1 MPPDTNDPARPERS
15 PEGAESKGRPER
27 SPEGAESNG
36 PDLRWRGN
44 QAVLGGALLDLYR
57 RLDAAF
63 TRLGT
68 AEAAPEV
75 MYPTLLAAE
84 HLAKLDY
91 FRSFPHLA
99 TFACNL
105 DRDADNLG
113 TFARGPGVD
122 ERGGVALTR
131 LDPVTQV
138 LTPAACYHVYVD
150 LAGAPL
156 SGFRTVTTR
165 ATCFRREAHYAPL
178 ERQWSFGMREVVG
191 LGTADEVKAFLA
203 RGRARVERFLAAVGL
218 TVAWTPATDPFFD
231 ASRNPKFL
239 AQKLDPVK
247 TEMIHD
253 GRLAIGS
260 INFHRNFFGE
270 TFAIDRAGE
279 PAFSGCIAFGL
290 ERWIRAV
297 LDVHG
302 ADPAGWPDLETAAQE
317 AFA

>member
-1 MPPDTNDPARPERS
+1 MSEHA
-15 PEGAESKGRPER
+15 A
-27 SPEGAESNG
+27 AILAH
-36 PDLRWRGN
+36 PDLRWRGE
-44 QAVLGGALLDLYR
+44 QSALGGTLLDLYR

-68 AEAAPEV
+68 REQAPEV

-105 DRDADNLG
+105 DRAADNLSA
-113 TFARGPGVD
+113 FAKGEGVAAD
-122 ERGGVALTR
+122 GSVALTK
-131 LDPVTQV
+131 LDPVQQV

-150 LAGAPL
+150 LAGQSL
-156 SGFRTVTTR
+156 SGFRTLTTR
-165 ATCFRREAHYAPL
+165 ATCFRRESHYLPL

-191 LGTADEVKAFLA
+191 LGTAEEVKAFLT
-203 RGRARVERFLAAVGL
+203 RGRERVERFIAAIGL
-218 TVAWTPATDPFFD
+218 SIAWTAATDPFFD
-231 ASRNPKFL
+231 MSKNPKFL

-247 TEMIHD
+247 TEMVHA

-279 PAFSGCIAFGL
+279 PVFSGCIAFGL
-290 ERWIRAV
+290 ERWIRA
-297 LDVHG
+297 LMEVHG
-302 ADPAGWPDLETAAQE
+302 PDAKAWPNIERAAEE
-317 AFA
+317 AFGG

>member
-1 MPPDTNDPARPERS
+1 MPPELARAHAVAAEPADVCH
-15 PEGAESKGRPER
+15 
-27 SPEGAESNG
+27 

-44 QAVLGGALLDLYR
+44 QAVLAGSLLLLYR

-63 TRLGT
+63 MRLG
-68 AEAAPEV
+68 ASESAPEV
-75 MYPTLLAAE
+75 MYPTLLAAS

-91 FRSFPHLA
+91 FKSFPHLA

-105 DRDADNLG
+105 DREPANL
-113 TFARGPGVD
+113 TAFARGAGLD
-122 ERGGVALTR
+122 DRGGVALTR
-131 LDPVTQV
+131 LDPVSEV

-150 LAGAPL
+150 LAGCELPDF
-156 SGFRTVTTR
+156 STITTR
-165 ATCFRREAHYAPL
+165 ATCFRREAYYAPL

-191 LGTADEVKAFLA
+191 LGTADDVKAFLA
-203 RGRARVERFLAAVGL
+203 RGRVRVERFIDALGL
-218 TVAWTPATDPFFD
+218 SIAWTAATDPFFD

-247 TEMIHD
+247 TEMVHA
-253 GRLAIGS
+253 GHLAIGS

-270 TFAIDRAGE
+270 TFAIEHAGE

-290 ERWIRAV
+290 ERWIRAI

-302 ADPAGWPDLETAAQE
+302 ADAAAWPDIERAAEE
-317 AFA
+317 AFGG

>member
-1 MPPDTNDPARPERS
+1 MPPELARRDDGS
-15 PEGAESKGRPER
+15 H
-27 SPEGAESNG
+27 

-44 QAVLGGALLDLYR
+44 QAVLGGTLLALYR

-63 TRLGT
+63 TLLGT
-68 AEAAPEV
+68 SEAAAEV
-75 MYPTLLAAE
+75 MYPTLLGAA

-91 FRSFPHLA
+91 FKSFPHLA

-105 DRDADNLG
+105 DRDPDNLG
-113 TFARGPGVD
+113 AFARGAGLD
-122 ERGGVALTR
+122 ERGGVALTA
-131 LDPVTQV
+131 LEPVTQV

-150 LAGAPL
+150 LAEREL
-156 SGFRTVTTR
+156 SEFRTVTTR

-191 LGTADEVKAFLA
+191 IGAAEDVKAFLA
-203 RGRARVERFLAAVGL
+203 RGRLRVAHFVEDLGLSIEWLA
-218 TVAWTPATDPFFD
+218 ATDPFFD

-247 TEMIHD
+247 TEMVHR

-260 INFHRNFFGE
+260 INFHRNFFGD
-270 TFAIDRAGE
+270 TFAIDHRGE

-290 ERWIRAV
+290 ERWIRAI
-297 LDVHG
+297 LDTHG
-302 ADPAGWPDLETAAQE
+302 PDAAAWPDIEVAAQE
-317 AFA
+317 AFGG

>member
-1 MPPDTNDPARPERS
+1 MPPELH
-15 PEGAESKGRPER
+15 
-27 SPEGAESNG
+27 
-36 PDLRWRGN
+36 PDLGWRGN
-44 QAVLGGALLDLYR
+44 QAVLAGDLLTLYR

-68 AEAAPEV
+68 REAAPEV
-75 MYPTLLAAE
+75 MYPTLLGAE

-105 DRDADNLG
+105 DRDPDNLG
-113 TFARGPGVD
+113 AFAKGPGLGAD
-122 ERGGVALTR
+122 GGVALTR

-150 LAGAPL
+150 LAGHGL
-156 SGFRTVTTR
+156 SGFRTLTTR

-191 LGTADEVKAFLA
+191 LGTADEVKAFLD

-218 TVAWTPATDPFFD
+218 PIAWTPATDPFFD
-231 ASRNPKFL
+231 ASKNPKFL

-247 TEMIHD
+247 TEMIHA

-270 TFAIDRAGE
+270 TFAISRDGA

-290 ERWIRAV
+290 ERWIRAI

-302 ADPAGWPDLETAAQE
+302 PVAAGWPDLEAAAEE
-317 AFA
+317 AFGG

>member
-1 MPPDTNDPARPERS
+1 MPPELARLALDAHEKS
-15 PEGAESKGRPER
+15 H
-27 SPEGAESNG
+27 

-44 QAVLGGALLDLYR
+44 QAVLAGSLLALYR

-68 AEAAPEV
+68 VESAPEV
-75 MYPTLLAAE
+75 MYPTLLGAAQ
-84 HLAKLDY
+84 LAKLDY
-91 FRSFPHLA
+91 FKSFPHLA

-105 DRDADNLG
+105 DRDPDNLA
-113 TFARGPGVD
+113 TFARGAGID

-131 LDPVTQV
+131 LDPVSDV
-138 LTPAACYHVYVD
+138 LTPAACYHIYVD
-150 LAGAPL
+150 LAGQEL
-156 SGFRTVTTR
+156 SAFRTVTTR
-165 ATCFRREAHYAPL
+165 ATCFRREAHYTPL

-191 LGTADEVKAFLA
+191 LGSADHVKAFLD
-203 RGRARVERFLAAVGL
+203 RGRTRVDRFVAAL
-218 TVAWTPATDPFFD
+218 DLSIAWTPATDPFFD

-247 TEMIHD
+247 TEMVHR

-270 TFAIDRAGE
+270 TFGIQHAGE
-279 PAFSGCIAFGL
+279 PVFSGCIAFGL
-290 ERWIRAV
+290 ERWIRAI

-302 ADPAGWPDLETAAQE
+302 PEAACWPDIERAAEE
-317 AFA
+317 AFGA

>member
-1 MPPDTNDPARPERS
+1 MPPEAPTAPTIDH
-15 PEGAESKGRPER
+15 
-27 SPEGAESNG
+27 
-36 PDLRWRGN
+36 PDLRWRGE
-44 QAVLGGALLDLYR
+44 QAVLGGELLALYR

-68 AEAAPEV
+68 REAAPEV

-105 DRDADNLG
+105 DRDPDNLG
-113 TFARGPGVD
+113 AFAKGPGVD
-122 ERGGVALTR
+122 AQGGVALTR
-131 LDPVTQV
+131 LDPVQQV

-150 LAGAPL
+150 LAGQSL
-156 SGFRTVTTR
+156 SGFRTLTTR
-165 ATCFRREAHYAPL
+165 NTCFRRESHYVPL

-191 LGTADEVKAFLA
+191 LGTAEEIKAFLT
-203 RGRARVERFLAAVGL
+203 RGRDRVEKFIAATGL
-218 TVAWTPATDPFFD
+218 SIAWTAATDPFFD
-231 ASRNPKFL
+231 ASKNPKFL

-247 TEMIHD
+247 TEMVHA

-260 INFHRNFFGE
+260 INFHRNFFGD
-270 TFAIDRAGE
+270 TFGISRDGE
-279 PAFSGCIAFGL
+279 PVFSGCIAFGL
-290 ERWIRAV
+290 ERWVRAI
-297 LDVHG
+297 LEVHG
-302 ADPAGWPDLETAAQE
+302 TDARAWPNLEAAAEE

>member
-1 MPPDTNDPARPERS
+1 MLPELARVDARPARGDELH
-15 PEGAESKGRPER
+15 
-27 SPEGAESNG
+27 

-44 QAVLGGALLDLYR
+44 QAVLAGSLLALYR

-63 TRLGT
+63 VRL
-68 AEAAPEV
+68 AEREGAPEV
-75 MYPTLLAAE
+75 MYPALLGAS

-91 FRSFPHLA
+91 FKSFPHLA
-99 TFACNL
+99 TFACTL
-105 DRDADNLG
+105 DRDPDNLG
-113 TFARGPGVD
+113 AFARGRGID

-131 LDPVTQV
+131 LDPVTEV

-150 LAGAPL
+150 LAGQRLPA
-156 SGFRTVTTR
+156 FRTVTTR

-191 LGTADEVKAFLA
+191 LGTAEEVKVFLA
-203 RGRARVERFLAAVGL
+203 RGRARVEQFVAALGLAI
-218 TVAWTPATDPFFD
+218 AWTPATDPFFD
-231 ASRNPKFL
+231 ASANPKFL

-247 TEMIHD
+247 TEMVHA

-270 TFAIDRAGE
+270 TFAIEHAGQ

-290 ERWIRAV
+290 ERWIRAI

-302 ADPAGWPDLETAAQE
+302 PDAAGWPDIERAAEE
-317 AFA
+317 AFRA

>member
-1 MPPDTNDPARPERS
+1 MPPELARPLAPVADDDKS
-15 PEGAESKGRPER
+15 H
-27 SPEGAESNG
+27 

-44 QAVLGGALLDLYR
+44 QAVLGGSLLALYR

-68 AEAAPEV
+68 AFAAPEV
-75 MYPTLLAAE
+75 MYPTLLGAA

-91 FRSFPHLA
+91 FKSFPHLA

-105 DRDADNLG
+105 DRDAANL
-113 TFARGPGVD
+113 TAFARGPGID

-131 LDPVTQV
+131 LDPVSDV

-150 LAGAPL
+150 LAGQELPAF
-156 SGFRTVTTR
+156 STVTTR
-165 ATCFRREAHYAPL
+165 ATCFRREAHYPPL

-191 LGTADEVKAFLA
+191 LGTAGEVKAFLE
-203 RGRARVERFLAAVGL
+203 RGRARVDRFLDALGL
-218 TVAWTPATDPFFD
+218 AIAWTPATDPFFD

-247 TEMIHD
+247 TEMVHR

-270 TFAIDRAGE
+270 TFAIQHAGE
-279 PAFSGCIAFGL
+279 PVFSGCIAFGL
-290 ERWIRAV
+290 ERWIRAI

-302 ADPAGWPDLETAAQE
+302 PEAGAWPDIECAAAE

>member
-1 MPPDTNDPARPERS
+1 MPPEAH
-15 PEGAESKGRPER
+15 
-27 SPEGAESNG
+27 

-44 QAVLGGALLDLYR
+44 QAVLAGSLLSLYR

-68 AEAAPEV
+68 CEQAPEV
-75 MYPTLLAAE
+75 MYPTLLGAS

-91 FRSFPHLA
+91 FTSFPHMA

-105 DRDADNLG
+105 DRDPDNLG
-113 TFARGPGVD
+113 AFARTAGVD
-122 ERGGVALTR
+122 AQGAVALTR
-131 LDPVTQV
+131 TSPVTDV
-138 LTPAACYHVYVD
+138 LTPAACYHIYVD
-150 LAGAPL
+150 LAGRDLPA
-156 SGFRTVTTR
+156 FRTVTTR
-165 ATCFRREAHYAPL
+165 ATCFRREDHYRPL

-191 LGTADEVKAFLA
+191 LGGSDEVKAFLE
-203 RGRARVERFLAAVGL
+203 RGRARVDRFLAALGL
-218 TVAWTPATDPFFD
+218 SVAWTPATDPFFD
-231 ASRNPKFL
+231 MSRNPKFL

-247 TEMIHD
+247 TEMIHQ

-270 TFAIDRAGE
+270 TFGIRHAGE
-279 PAFSGCIAFGL
+279 PVFSGCIAFGL

-302 ADPAGWPDLETAAQE
+302 PEAAAWPDIEAAAE
-317 AFA
+317 DAFRE

>member
-1 MPPDTNDPARPERS
+1 MPPERARVHAHPADAPGD
-15 PEGAESKGRPER
+15 EGH
-27 SPEGAESNG
+27 

-44 QAVLGGALLDLYR
+44 QAVLAGSLLALYR

-63 TRLGT
+63 TRLGDS
-68 AEAAPEV
+68 EAAPEV
-75 MYPTLLAAE
+75 MYPTLLGAS

-91 FRSFPHLA
+91 FKSFPHLA

-105 DRDADNLG
+105 DRDPENLG
-113 TFARGPGVD
+113 TFARGVGID

-131 LDPVTQV
+131 LDPVTEV
-138 LTPAACYHVYVD
+138 LTPAACYHIYVD
-150 LAGAPL
+150 LAGQQLPA
-156 SGFRTVTTR
+156 FRTVTTR

-191 LGTADEVKAFLA
+191 LGTADDVKAFLA
-203 RGRARVERFLAAVGL
+203 RGRARVERFIEALGL
-218 TVAWTPATDPFFD
+218 SIAWTPATDPFFD
-231 ASRNPKFL
+231 ASANPKFL

-247 TEMIHD
+247 TEMVHA

-270 TFAIDRAGE
+270 TFAIEHAGE

-290 ERWIRAV
+290 ERWIRAL

-302 ADPAGWPDLETAAQE
+302 PDAAGWPDIERAAEE
-317 AFA
+317 AFRA